1 MFPSNGLFII
11 SLSTA
16 YVGHNLCSRGVEPLG
31 NVLAKSIPAEISQTL
46 FPMVRNDMLF
56 PSMKVSILL
65 ALTLAAA
72 AATVY
77 EKVFID
83 KVTNKKGQIPSK
95 IGWLRQTALI
105 FDFFFHQDSWTPDL
119 PSVKAR

>member
-1 MFPSNGLFII
+1 MGDVYAE
-11 SLSTA
+11 SL
-16 YVGHNLCSRGVEPLG
+16 
-31 NVLAKSIPAEISQTL
+31 PAELSQTL
-46 FPMVRNDMLF
+46 FPMVHNDMLF

-83 KVTNKKGQIPSK
+83 KVTNKKGQIPPK

-105 FDFFFHQDSWTPDL
+105 FDFFFPQGFLDPGPPQREGQVRL
-119 PSVKAR
+119 